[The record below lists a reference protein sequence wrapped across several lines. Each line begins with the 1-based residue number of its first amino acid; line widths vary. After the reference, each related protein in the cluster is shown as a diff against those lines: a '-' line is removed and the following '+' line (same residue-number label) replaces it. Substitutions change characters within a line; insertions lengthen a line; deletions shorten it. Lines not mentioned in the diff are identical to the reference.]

1 MEDLSAMRFPTFCTT
16 LLCLVASSA
25 ALAAPP
31 PKYPTRLPPP
41 AELDY
46 GIKARQSGLSLN
58 GEATM
63 RWDHASQS
71 YTIGVTT
78 RAMLVGKILEEKSE
92 GGIDAWGL
100 APARF
105 TEQRYRKGAT
115 SVSFDRAAR
124 KISFEA
130 SERSYPIQGGEQ
142 DHASVVWQLSSVAR
156 AAPAKFKAGSSW
168 NFFVVGQRD
177 GDPWTFRVVGQ
188 EKVNGPSGPTTAW
201 HVTRNPPPDAKG
213 RQLDIWLA
221 PDLQWYPVKLR
232 YTESDGDYIEQT
244 LREVR
249 SQPAK

>member
-1 MEDLSAMRFPTFCTT
+1 MRFPHLRAA
-16 LLCLVASSA
+16 LLCLAVSGA

-31 PKYPTRLPPP
+31 KYPTRPPPP

-46 GIKARQSGLSLN
+46 AIKARQNGLSIN
-58 GEATM
+58 GESTM
-63 RWDHASQS
+63 RWEHAGQR
-71 YTIGVTT
+71 YAVGVTT

-100 APARF
+100 APATF
-105 TEQRYRKGAT
+105 TEQRYRKGST
-115 SVSFDRAAR
+115 SVTFDRAAK
-124 KISFEA
+124 KISFDA
-130 SERSYPIQGGEQ
+130 SDRSYPIQGGEQ
-142 DHASVVWQLSSVAR
+142 DQASVVWQLSSVAR
-156 AAPAKFKAGSSW
+156 AAAAKFKAGSTW
-168 NFFVVGQRD
+168 HFFVIGQRD

-188 EKVNGPSGPTTAW
+188 EKVNVPSGQAMAW
-201 HVTRNPPPDAKG
+201 HVSRNPPPDAKG

-249 SQPAK
+249 GSSAR